1 MCFAVLS
8 HSVVF
13 HSLQPHGLQLA
24 RLLYPGGF
32 SRKGY
37 WNSLPCPSPGDLPN
51 PGIISRSPA
60 LQANS
65 LKAGREYKQAIQ
77 IEYNEMQ
84 ITNK

>member
-1 MCFAVLS
+1 MLGR
-8 HSVVF
+8 SVASD
-13 HSLQPHGLQLA
+13 SLQPHGLQLA

-32 SRKGY
+32 FRKEY
-37 WNSLPCPSPGDLPN
+37 WNSLPCPPPGDLPN
-51 PGIISRSPA
+51 LGIESRSPA

-84 ITNK
+84 VTNK